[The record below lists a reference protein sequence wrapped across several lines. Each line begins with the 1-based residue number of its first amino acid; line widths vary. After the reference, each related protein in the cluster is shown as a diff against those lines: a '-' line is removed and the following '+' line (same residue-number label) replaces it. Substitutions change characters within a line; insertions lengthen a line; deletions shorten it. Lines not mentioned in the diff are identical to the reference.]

1 MSQIEADLI
10 GGRYPGSLWLSLESF
25 AFTAEQG
32 QKLVLFDNSDAAI
45 SGPARVV
52 VDALRLI
59 PEDAEPLVDPEDP
72 EEPPSSPQPDPSNP
86 DPSNPDPGNPDGE
99 VISGCQSGPGKSLPP
114 ISTLVLLLVL
124 VAIRRRA
131 EHK

>member
-1 MSQIEADLI
+1 MSQIEANLS
-10 GGRYPGSLWLSLESF
+10 GERYPGSLWLSLGSF

-59 PEDAEPLVDPEDP
+59 PEDAVPVVDPDDP
-72 EEPPSSPQPDPSNP
+72 EAA
-86 DPSNPDPGNPDGE
+86 
-99 VISGCQSGPGKSLPP
+99 K
-114 ISTLVLLLVL
+114 
-124 VAIRRRA
+124 
-131 EHK
+131 